1 MLNKDQFADNH
12 FIRTIIE
19 EDLKSGK
26 HEAIQTRFPPEP
38 NGYLHIGHAK
48 SICLNFGLAYIYD
61 GLCNLRFDDT
71 NPEKENDEYVNAIK
85 EDVEWLGF
93 HWAGEPRFASN
104 YFDQLY
110 DYAVG
115 LIKDGK
121 AYVDDL
127 TPEEMR
133 EYRGTLT
140 EAGKNSPY
148 RDRSIA
154 ENLDLFTR
162 MKNGEF
168 PDGSKTLRLKIDMAS
183 GNINMRDPVIYR
195 IRRAHHHNTGDK
207 WCIYPMYDYTHCISD
222 AIEGITHSLCTLEFE
237 AHRPLYDWVLN
248 NIPPTVLM
256 RKILDN
262 IDRIMS
268 EINSLRSFFNEKKP
282 EKFKNVNDDRVYV
295 ELIKKLFRAILN
307 LVCTIY
313 YDLSEC
319 IEKYRKN
326 NKNYV
331 DSLNLSELKNLD
343 EDVSDTL
350 NNLISNGNKLRLLSS
365 DNYEDQR
372 INSLQ
377 KELLTE
383 IEKFHQAES
392 TEMYNVLMHQVY
404 IPRLGQDSDGLFV
417 EYEHEYE
424 QWRSSFSGN
433 IRRDFEILFSFNV
446 LINEINKL
454 RSKLFFL
461 PPRQYEF
468 SRLELLYSITSKR
481 KLNQLVSDGH
491 VAGWDDPRMPTIS
504 GMRRRGYTPEG
515 LRLFAKRA
523 GISKSENIVD
533 MSVLEG
539 AIREELENS
548 APRLMAVLN
557 PLKVTLTNFE
567 AGKTQSRSAA
577 FHPNH
582 EEMGEREIPVS
593 QTIYI
598 EADDFAENP
607 PKGFKRLTL
616 GGEVRLRHGY
626 VIKCDEV
633 VKDAA
638 GNVVELKCS
647 IDHDTLGKN
656 PEGRKVKGVIHWVSA
671 KHAAEIKVR
680 LYDRLFTVERPDAV
694 RGEDGNYLP
703 FTDFLNPESIKEI
716 TAYAEPVAKDL
727 PAESRWQFERIG
739 YFVTD
744 RKDHSKDTPVF
755 NRTVTLKDSWQPK

>member
-26 HEAIQTRFPPEP
+26 HSAIQTRFPPEP

-127 TPEEMR
+127 TPEQIR

-140 EAGKNSPY
+140 QAGKNSPY
-148 RDRSIA
+148 RERSIE

-237 AHRPLYDWVLN
+237 AHRPLYDWVLD
-248 NIPPTVLM
+248 NIPAPHAT
-256 RKILDN
+256 R
-262 IDRIMS
+262 
-268 EINSLRSFFNEKKP
+268 
-282 EKFKNVNDDRVYV
+282 
-295 ELIKKLFRAILN
+295 
-307 LVCTIY
+307 
-313 YDLSEC
+313 
-319 IEKYRKN
+319 
-326 NKNYV
+326 
-331 DSLNLSELKNLD
+331 
-343 EDVSDTL
+343 
-350 NNLISNGNKLRLLSS
+350 
-365 DNYEDQR
+365 
-372 INSLQ
+372 
-377 KELLTE
+377 
-383 IEKFHQAES
+383 
-392 TEMYNVLMHQVY
+392 
-404 IPRLGQDSDGLFV
+404 
-417 EYEHEYE
+417 
-424 QWRSSFSGN
+424 
-433 IRRDFEILFSFNV
+433 
-446 LINEINKL
+446 
-454 RSKLFFL
+454 
-461 PPRQYEF
+461 PRQYEF

-481 KLNQLVSDGH
+481 KLNQLVADGH

-548 APRLMAVLN
+548 APRMMAVLN
-557 PLKVTLTNFE
+557 PLKVTLTNYDAAQAE
-567 AGKTQSRSAA
+567 SRIAPY
-577 FHPNH
+577 HPNR
-582 EEMGEREIPVS
+582 EDMGSRELSIS
-593 QTIYI
+593 STLYI
-598 EADDFAENP
+598 EADDFSENP
-607 PKGFKRLTL
+607 PKGWKRLTP
-616 GGEVRLRHGY
+616 GGEVRLRHSY
-626 VIKCDEV
+626 VMKCDEV
-633 VKDAA
+633 VKDAS
-638 GNVVELKCS
+638 GNIVELKCS
-647 IDHDTLGKN
+647 LDYDTLGKN
-656 PEGRKVKGVIHWVSA
+656 PEGRKVKGVIHWLSA
-671 KHAAEIKVR
+671 EYAVPATVR
-680 LYDRLFTVERPDAV
+680 LYDRLFTEPRPDAV
-694 RGEDGNYLP
+694 RGADGEYLP
-703 FTDFLNPESIKEI
+703 FTNFLNPESVREI
-716 TAYAEPVAKDL
+716 QAWVEASANDL
-727 PAESRWQFERIG
+727 PPESRWQFERLG

-744 RKDHSKDTPVF
+744 RRDHAQGKPVF
-755 NRTVTLKDSWQPK
+755 NRTVTLKDTWQAKV

>member
-148 RDRSIA
+148 RDRSIE

-237 AHRPLYDWVLN
+237 AHRPLYDWIIANTWLKKSKNDRTLN
-248 NIPPTVLM
+248 INEDNLDGYLCEFNTLSKNYLQ
-256 RKILDN
+256 KINDTK
-262 IDRIMS
+262 I
-268 EINSLRSFFNEKKP
+268 EEKYKEQNYP
-282 EKFKNVNDDRVYV
+282 YLYKSIFLKKDKYTNLYKYKFKNRIHD
-295 ELIKKLFRAILN
+295 K
-307 LVCTIY
+307 
-313 YDLSEC
+313 
-319 IEKYRKN
+319 
-326 NKNYV
+326 
-331 DSLNLSELKNLD
+331 D
-343 EDVSDTL
+343 E
-350 NNLISNGNKLRLLSS
+350 R
-365 DNYEDQR
+365 E
-372 INSLQ
+372 
-377 KELLTE
+377 
-383 IEKFHQAES
+383 
-392 TEMYNVLMHQVY
+392 
-404 IPRLGQDSDGLFV
+404 
-417 EYEHEYE
+417 
-424 QWRSSFSGN
+424 
-433 IRRDFEILFSFNV
+433 
-446 LINEINKL
+446 LINEEFAK
-454 RSKLFFL
+454 FL
-461 PPRQYEF
+461 KDIQRDTSPISPHQYEF

-491 VAGWDDPRMPTIS
+491 VSGWDDPRMPTIS

-567 AGKTQSRSAA
+567 AGKTQSRRAA

-582 EEMGEREIPVS
+582 EEMGDREVPVS

-607 PKGFKRLTL
+607 PKGFKRLIP

-633 VKDAA
+633 VKDEA

-671 KHAAEIKVR
+671 EHAAEIKVR

-755 NRTVTLKDSWQPK
+755 NRTVTLKDSWQAK

>member
-140 EAGKNSPY
+140 EVGKNSPY
-148 RDRSIA
+148 RDRSV
-154 ENLDLFTR
+154 EDNLDLFTR

-237 AHRPLYDWVLN
+237 AHRPLYDWVVDNIIVTNDKTRFAINRLSCILSNLQSKYIQLDLGN
-248 NIPPTVLM
+248 NIDKHIEIDNEISNM
-256 RKILDN
+256 RMMIPFQLENLNLESKLNVNVNILQKLVDISFRSYEGGSSDEEWTRIAELISDYSN
-262 IDRIMS
+262 LIKEIMS
-268 EINSLRSFFNEKKP
+268 
-282 EKFKNVNDDRVYV
+282 
-295 ELIKKLFRAILN
+295 
-307 LVCTIY
+307 
-313 YDLSEC
+313 
-319 IEKYRKN
+319 
-326 NKNYV
+326 
-331 DSLNLSELKNLD
+331 
-343 EDVSDTL
+343 
-350 NNLISNGNKLRLLSS
+350 LLSPFP
-365 DNYEDQR
+365 NR
-372 INSLQ
+372 
-377 KELLTE
+377 
-383 IEKFHQAES
+383 
-392 TEMYNVLMHQVY
+392 
-404 IPRLGQDSDGLFV
+404 
-417 EYEHEYE
+417 
-424 QWRSSFSGN
+424 
-433 IRRDFEILFSFNV
+433 
-446 LINEINKL
+446 
-454 RSKLFFL
+454 
-461 PPRQYEF
+461 PRQYEF

-491 VAGWDDPRMPTIS
+491 VSGWDDPRMPTIS

-539 AIREELENS
+539 AIREDLENS

-567 AGKTQSRSAA
+567 AGKTQSRRAA

-633 VKDAA
+633 VKDEA
-638 GNVVELKCS
+638 GNVIELKCS

-671 KHAAEIKVR
+671 EHAAEIKVR

-694 RGEDGNYLP
+694 RGEDGEYLP
-703 FTDFLNPESIKEI
+703 FTDFLNPESVKEI
-716 TAYAEPVAKDL
+716 TAYAEPAAKNL
-727 PAESRWQFERIG
+727 PAESRWQFERLG

-744 RKDHSKDTPVF
+744 RKDHRPEHPVF

>member
-148 RDRSIA
+148 RDRSVE

-237 AHRPLYDWVLN
+237 AHRPLYDWVVDNIIVTNDKTRFAINMLSCILSNLQSKYIQLDLGN
-248 NIPPTVLM
+248 NINKHIEIYNEISNM
-256 RKILDN
+256 RRMISFQLENLNLESKLNVNILQKLFD
-262 IDRIMS
+262 I
-268 EINSLRSFFNEKKP
+268 SLRSYE
-282 EKFKNVNDDRVYV
+282 EGSLDEECTRIA
-295 ELIKKLFRAILN
+295 ELI
-307 LVCTIY
+307 
-313 YDLSEC
+313 
-319 IEKYRKN
+319 
-326 NKNYV
+326 
-331 DSLNLSELKNLD
+331 
-343 EDVSDTL
+343 SDYS
-350 NNLISNGNKLRLLSS
+350 NLIKEIMSLLSPFP
-365 DNYEDQR
+365 NR
-372 INSLQ
+372 
-377 KELLTE
+377 
-383 IEKFHQAES
+383 
-392 TEMYNVLMHQVY
+392 
-404 IPRLGQDSDGLFV
+404 
-417 EYEHEYE
+417 
-424 QWRSSFSGN
+424 
-433 IRRDFEILFSFNV
+433 
-446 LINEINKL
+446 
-454 RSKLFFL
+454 
-461 PPRQYEF
+461 PRQYEF

-491 VAGWDDPRMPTIS
+491 VSGWDDPRMPTIS

-523 GISKSENIVD
+523 GISKSENVVD

-567 AGKTQSRSAA
+567 AGKTQSRRAA

-582 EEMGEREIPVS
+582 EEMGDREVPVS

-607 PKGFKRLTL
+607 PKGFKRLTP

-671 KHAAEIKVR
+671 EHAAEIKVR

-694 RGEDGNYLP
+694 RGEDGEYLP
-703 FTDFLNPESIKEI
+703 FTDFLNPESVKEI
-716 TAYAEPVAKDL
+716 TAYAEPAAKNL

-744 RKDHSKDTPVF
+744 RKDHRPEQPVF

>member
-148 RDRSIA
+148 RDRSEK

-248 NIPPTVLM
+248 NISKNANLLN
-256 RKILDN
+256 R
-262 IDRIMS
+262 IDII
-268 EINSLRSFFNEKKP
+268 INDLYK
-282 EKFKNVNDDRVYV
+282 
-295 ELIKKLFRAILN
+295 IKKLTNQDNEMSYSYNAHPFVKPSEQEFDKSNKRVDEIWKLEEG
-307 LVCTIY
+307 VIKSIK
-313 YDLSEC
+313 DLSRE
-319 IEKYRKN
+319 
-326 NKNYV
+326 
-331 DSLNLSELKNLD
+331 NLLHSWKEEL
-343 EDVSDTL
+343 EAITAPYQ
-350 NNLISNGNKLRLLSS
+350 LSS
-365 DNYEDQR
+365 VPVVDFSIQ
-372 INSLQ
+372 IL
-377 KELLTE
+377 KE
-383 IEKFHQAES
+383 I
-392 TEMYNVLMHQVY
+392 VDV
-404 IPRLGQDSDGLFV
+404 IDPR
-417 EYEHEYE
+417 
-424 QWRSSFSGN
+424 
-433 IRRDFEILFSFNV
+433 
-446 LINEINKL
+446 
-454 RSKLFFL
+454 
-461 PPRQYEF
+461 PRQYEF

-523 GISKSENIVD
+523 GISKSENVVD

-567 AGKTQSRSAA
+567 AGKTQSRRAA

-582 EEMGEREIPVS
+582 EEMGDREVPVS

-607 PKGFKRLTL
+607 PKGFKRLIP

-633 VKDAA
+633 VKDEA

-671 KHAAEIKVR
+671 EHAAEIKVR

>member
-26 HEAIQTRFPPEP
+26 HTAIQTRFPPEP

-148 RDRSIA
+148 RDRSIE

-237 AHRPLYDWVLN
+237 AHRPLYDWVVDNIIVTNDKTRLAINRLSYILSNLQSKYIQLDLGN
-248 NIPPTVLM
+248 NINKHIEIYDEIYNEISNM
-256 RKILDN
+256 RMIISFQLKNLKLESKLNVNILQKLVD
-262 IDRIMS
+262 I
-268 EINSLRSFFNEKKP
+268 SLRSYEGGFWDE
-282 EKFKNVNDDRVYV
+282 EWTRIA
-295 ELIKKLFRAILN
+295 ELI
-307 LVCTIY
+307 
-313 YDLSEC
+313 
-319 IEKYRKN
+319 
-326 NKNYV
+326 
-331 DSLNLSELKNLD
+331 
-343 EDVSDTL
+343 SDYS
-350 NNLISNGNKLRLLSS
+350 NLIKEIMSLLSPFP
-365 DNYEDQR
+365 NR
-372 INSLQ
+372 
-377 KELLTE
+377 
-383 IEKFHQAES
+383 
-392 TEMYNVLMHQVY
+392 
-404 IPRLGQDSDGLFV
+404 
-417 EYEHEYE
+417 
-424 QWRSSFSGN
+424 
-433 IRRDFEILFSFNV
+433 
-446 LINEINKL
+446 
-454 RSKLFFL
+454 
-461 PPRQYEF
+461 PRQYEF

-567 AGKTQSRSAA
+567 TGKTQSRRAA

-582 EEMGEREIPVS
+582 EEMGDREVPIS

-607 PKGFKRLTL
+607 PKGFKRLIP

-633 VKDAA
+633 VKDEA

-671 KHAAEIKVR
+671 EHAAEIKVR

>member
-1 MLNKDQFADNH
+1 MPSETIHLKKTMLNKDQFADNH
-12 FIRTIIE
+12 FIRTLIE

-26 HEAIQTRFPPEP
+26 HNAIQTRFPPEP

-148 RDRSIA
+148 RDRSVE

-237 AHRPLYDWVLN
+237 AHRPLYDWVVDNIIVTNDKTRLAINRLSYILSNLQSKYIQLDLGN
-248 NIPPTVLM
+248 NINKHIEIYDEIYNEISNM
-256 RKILDN
+256 RMIISFQLKNLKLESKLNVNILQKLVD
-262 IDRIMS
+262 I
-268 EINSLRSFFNEKKP
+268 SLRSYEGGFWDE
-282 EKFKNVNDDRVYV
+282 EWTRIA
-295 ELIKKLFRAILN
+295 ELI
-307 LVCTIY
+307 
-313 YDLSEC
+313 
-319 IEKYRKN
+319 
-326 NKNYV
+326 
-331 DSLNLSELKNLD
+331 
-343 EDVSDTL
+343 SDYS
-350 NNLISNGNKLRLLSS
+350 NLIKEIMSLLSPFP
-365 DNYEDQR
+365 NR
-372 INSLQ
+372 
-377 KELLTE
+377 
-383 IEKFHQAES
+383 
-392 TEMYNVLMHQVY
+392 
-404 IPRLGQDSDGLFV
+404 
-417 EYEHEYE
+417 
-424 QWRSSFSGN
+424 
-433 IRRDFEILFSFNV
+433 
-446 LINEINKL
+446 
-454 RSKLFFL
+454 
-461 PPRQYEF
+461 PRQYEF

-567 AGKTQSRSAA
+567 AGKTQSRRAA

-582 EEMGEREIPVS
+582 EEMGDREVPVS

-607 PKGFKRLTL
+607 PKGFKRLIP

-633 VKDAA
+633 VKDEA

-671 KHAAEIKVR
+671 EHAAEIKVR

-755 NRTVTLKDSWQPK
+755 NRTVTLKDSWQAK

>member
-26 HEAIQTRFPPEP
+26 HTAIQTRFPPEP

-148 RDRSIA
+148 RDRSVE

-237 AHRPLYDWVLN
+237 AHRPLYDWVVDNIIVTNDKTRLAINRLSYILSNLQSKYIQLDLGN
-248 NIPPTVLM
+248 NINKHIEIYDEIYNEISNM
-256 RKILDN
+256 RMIISVQLKNLKLESKLNVNILQKLVD
-262 IDRIMS
+262 I
-268 EINSLRSFFNEKKP
+268 SLRSYEGGFWDE
-282 EKFKNVNDDRVYV
+282 EWTRIA
-295 ELIKKLFRAILN
+295 ELI
-307 LVCTIY
+307 
-313 YDLSEC
+313 
-319 IEKYRKN
+319 
-326 NKNYV
+326 
-331 DSLNLSELKNLD
+331 
-343 EDVSDTL
+343 SDYS
-350 NNLISNGNKLRLLSS
+350 NLIKEIMSLLSPFP
-365 DNYEDQR
+365 NR
-372 INSLQ
+372 
-377 KELLTE
+377 
-383 IEKFHQAES
+383 
-392 TEMYNVLMHQVY
+392 
-404 IPRLGQDSDGLFV
+404 
-417 EYEHEYE
+417 
-424 QWRSSFSGN
+424 
-433 IRRDFEILFSFNV
+433 
-446 LINEINKL
+446 
-454 RSKLFFL
+454 
-461 PPRQYEF
+461 PRQYEF

-567 AGKTQSRSAA
+567 AGKTQSRRAA

-671 KHAAEIKVR
+671 EHAAEIKVR

-703 FTDFLNPESIKEI
+703 FTDFLNPESVKEI

>member
-26 HEAIQTRFPPEP
+26 HTAIQTRFPPEP

-148 RDRSIA
+148 RDRSIE

-237 AHRPLYDWVLN
+237 AHRPLYDWVVDNIIVTNDKTRLAINRLSYILSNLQSKYIQLDLGN
-248 NIPPTVLM
+248 NINKHIEIYDEIYNEISNM
-256 RKILDN
+256 RMIISFQLKNLKLESKLNVNILQKLVD
-262 IDRIMS
+262 I
-268 EINSLRSFFNEKKP
+268 SLRSYEGGFWDE
-282 EKFKNVNDDRVYV
+282 EWTRIA
-295 ELIKKLFRAILN
+295 ELI
-307 LVCTIY
+307 
-313 YDLSEC
+313 
-319 IEKYRKN
+319 
-326 NKNYV
+326 
-331 DSLNLSELKNLD
+331 
-343 EDVSDTL
+343 SDYS
-350 NNLISNGNKLRLLSS
+350 NLIKEIMSLLSPFP
-365 DNYEDQR
+365 NR
-372 INSLQ
+372 
-377 KELLTE
+377 
-383 IEKFHQAES
+383 
-392 TEMYNVLMHQVY
+392 
-404 IPRLGQDSDGLFV
+404 
-417 EYEHEYE
+417 
-424 QWRSSFSGN
+424 
-433 IRRDFEILFSFNV
+433 
-446 LINEINKL
+446 
-454 RSKLFFL
+454 
-461 PPRQYEF
+461 PRQYEF

-567 AGKTQSRSAA
+567 TGKTQSRRAA

-582 EEMGEREIPVS
+582 EEMGDREVPIS

-607 PKGFKRLTL
+607 PKGFKRLVP

-633 VKDAA
+633 VKDEA

-671 KHAAEIKVR
+671 EHAAEIKVR

>member
-26 HEAIQTRFPPEP
+26 HTAIQTRFPPEP

-133 EYRGTLT
+133 ENRGTLT
-140 EAGKNSPY
+140 KAGKNSPY
-148 RDRSIA
+148 RDRTDK

-248 NIPPTVLM
+248 NISKNANLLN
-256 RKILDN
+256 R
-262 IDRIMS
+262 IDII
-268 EINSLRSFFNEKKP
+268 INNLYR
-282 EKFKNVNDDRVYV
+282 
-295 ELIKKLFRAILN
+295 IKKLTN
-307 LVCTIY
+307 Q
-313 YDLSEC
+313 
-319 IEKYRKN
+319 N
-326 NKNYV
+326 N
-331 DSLNLSELKNLD
+331 
-343 EDVSDTL
+343 
-350 NNLISNGNKLRLLSS
+350 
-365 DNYEDQR
+365 
-372 INSLQ
+372 
-377 KELLTE
+377 
-383 IEKFHQAES
+383 
-392 TEMYNVLMHQVY
+392 EMYNLYNAYSLVKPSEQELDKSNKKMDETDELGKSVIDSIEDLSRENSLYPWKKELEAITATYQGDVPVDFS
-404 IPRLGQDSDGLFV
+404 IQILKEIVDVIDPR
-417 EYEHEYE
+417 
-424 QWRSSFSGN
+424 
-433 IRRDFEILFSFNV
+433 
-446 LINEINKL
+446 
-454 RSKLFFL
+454 
-461 PPRQYEF
+461 PRQYEF

-557 PLKVTLTNFE
+557 PLKVILTNFE
-567 AGKTQSRSAA
+567 AGKTQSRRAA

-607 PKGFKRLTL
+607 PKGFKRLTP

-671 KHAAEIKVR
+671 EHAAEIKVR

-694 RGEDGNYLP
+694 RGEDGEYLP
-703 FTDFLNPESIKEI
+703 FTDVLTPESIKEI
-716 TAYAEPVAKDL
+716 TAYAEPAATNL
-727 PAESRWQFERIG
+727 PAESRWQFERLG

-744 RKDHSKDTPVF
+744 RKDHSPEHPVF

>member
-12 FIRTIIE
+12 FIRTLIE

-48 SICLNFGLAYIYD
+48 SICLNFGLAYIFD

-71 NPEKENDEYVNAIK
+71 NPEKENDEYVNSIK

-148 RDRSIA
+148 RDRSVE

-195 IRRAHHHNTGDK
+195 IRRAYHHNTGDK
-207 WCIYPMYDYTHCISD
+207 WCIYPMYDYTHAISD

-237 AHRPLYDWVLN
+237 AHRPLYDWVLD
-248 NIPPTVLM
+248 NIPAPHAT
-256 RKILDN
+256 R
-262 IDRIMS
+262 
-268 EINSLRSFFNEKKP
+268 
-282 EKFKNVNDDRVYV
+282 
-295 ELIKKLFRAILN
+295 
-307 LVCTIY
+307 
-313 YDLSEC
+313 
-319 IEKYRKN
+319 
-326 NKNYV
+326 
-331 DSLNLSELKNLD
+331 
-343 EDVSDTL
+343 
-350 NNLISNGNKLRLLSS
+350 
-365 DNYEDQR
+365 
-372 INSLQ
+372 
-377 KELLTE
+377 
-383 IEKFHQAES
+383 
-392 TEMYNVLMHQVY
+392 
-404 IPRLGQDSDGLFV
+404 
-417 EYEHEYE
+417 
-424 QWRSSFSGN
+424 
-433 IRRDFEILFSFNV
+433 
-446 LINEINKL
+446 
-454 RSKLFFL
+454 
-461 PPRQYEF
+461 PRQYEF

-481 KLNQLVSDGH
+481 KLNQLVADGH

-548 APRLMAVLN
+548 APRMMAVLN
-557 PLKVTLTNFE
+557 PIKVTLTNYDAARTE
-567 AGKTQSRSAA
+567 SRIAPY
-577 FHPNH
+577 HPNR
-582 EEMGEREIPVS
+582 EDMGSRELPIS
-593 QTIYI
+593 STLYI
-598 EADDFAENP
+598 EADDFSENP
-607 PKGFKRLTL
+607 PKGWKRLTP
-616 GGEVRLRHGY
+616 GGEVRLRHSY
-626 VIKCDEV
+626 VMKCDEV
-633 VKDAA
+633 VKDAG
-638 GNVVELKCS
+638 GNIVELKCS
-647 IDHDTLGKN
+647 LDYDTLGKN
-656 PEGRKVKGVIHWVSA
+656 PEGRKVKGVIHWLSA
-671 KHAAEIKVR
+671 EHAVPATVR
-680 LYDRLFTVERPDAV
+680 LYDRLFTEPRPDAV
-694 RGEDGNYLP
+694 RGEDGEYLP
-703 FTDFLNPESIKEI
+703 FTNFLNPESVREI
-716 TAYAEPVAKDL
+716 QAWVEASANDL
-727 PAESRWQFERIG
+727 PSESRWQFERLG

-744 RKDHSKDTPVF
+744 RRDHAQGKPVF
-755 NRTVTLKDSWQPK
+755 NRTVTLKDTWQAKA

>member
-26 HEAIQTRFPPEP
+26 HTAIQTRFPPEP

-110 DYAVG
+110 DYAVD

-127 TPEEMR
+127 TPEQMR

-148 RDRSIA
+148 RDRTEE

-248 NIPPTVLM
+248 NISKNANLLN
-256 RKILDN
+256 R
-262 IDRIMS
+262 IDII
-268 EINSLRSFFNEKKP
+268 INDLYK
-282 EKFKNVNDDRVYV
+282 
-295 ELIKKLFRAILN
+295 IKKLTNQDNEMSYSYNAHPFVEPSEQEFDKSNKRVDEIWELEKG
-307 LVCTIY
+307 VIESIK
-313 YDLSEC
+313 DLSRENLLHSWKEALEA
-319 IEKYRKN
+319 ITAPYQLSVHH
-326 NKNYV
+326 V
-331 DSLNLSELKNLD
+331 DSSIQILK
-343 EDVSDTL
+343 EIVDVID
-350 NNLISNGNKLRLLSS
+350 
-365 DNYEDQR
+365 
-372 INSLQ
+372 
-377 KELLTE
+377 
-383 IEKFHQAES
+383 
-392 TEMYNVLMHQVY
+392 
-404 IPRLGQDSDGLFV
+404 PR
-417 EYEHEYE
+417 
-424 QWRSSFSGN
+424 
-433 IRRDFEILFSFNV
+433 
-446 LINEINKL
+446 
-454 RSKLFFL
+454 
-461 PPRQYEF
+461 PRQYEF

-481 KLNQLVSDGH
+481 KLNQLVSEGH
-491 VAGWDDPRMPTIS
+491 VTGWDDPRMPTIS

-567 AGKTQSRSAA
+567 AGKTQSRRAA

-607 PKGFKRLTL
+607 PKGFKRLTP

-671 KHAAEIKVR
+671 EHAAEIKVR

-694 RGEDGNYLP
+694 RGEDGEYLP
-703 FTDFLNPESIKEI
+703 FTDFLNPESVKEI
-716 TAYAEPVAKDL
+716 TAYAEPAAKNL

-744 RKDHSKDTPVF
+744 RKDHRPEQPVF